1 MKTKNA
7 LCGLALAVV
16 LHLGVLAGSAQTYI
30 YTYTGNDFTSASGP
44 YTTSDKVTGS
54 ITFSAP
60 LGDNYEGNPSATILS
75 FIFSDGVGPQNIGG
89 GPGGLV
95 GGRGQV
101 TIFGTD
107 SSGAIVSWNFEV
119 LAFLSG
125 GTETKGIQ
133 TENDSGNVVD
143 SGNLDEASGIV
154 GEGSVPSDPGEW
166 VETVV
171 PGPPPLAIV
180 TTNAAFGFTN
190 GVFGFDVSGP
200 SGSNVV
206 IQASTDLHTWIPLQ
220 TNLLGSGPLY
230 FSDPQST
237 TNVQRFYRAQL
248 SP

>member
-7 LCGLALAVV
+7 LCGLAMAVA
-16 LHLGVLAGSAQTYI
+16 LQLGMLAGSAQTYI

-75 FIFSDGVGPQNIGG
+75 FNCSDGVGPQNVFG

-125 GTETKGIQ
+125 GTETKFIQ

-143 SGNLDEASGIV
+143 SGNLDQASGIV
-154 GEGSVPSDPGEW
+154 GEGSVSADPGVW

-171 PGPPPLAIV
+171 PEPSVGSLFVSFAALVLAFVRFKPQYKSNTAVLTQSIEPEKPL
-180 TTNAAFGFTN
+180 
-190 GVFGFDVSGP
+190 
-200 SGSNVV
+200 
-206 IQASTDLHTWIPLQ
+206 
-220 TNLLGSGPLY
+220 
-230 FSDPQST
+230 
-237 TNVQRFYRAQL
+237 
-248 SP
+248 